1 MKTLWI
7 SLIAALTTVAA
18 GCATTSPAT
27 RQPTA
32 EEYEVLV
39 QALKRQNAEL
49 RRRAE
54 RPADPV
60 PAEVATPVDG
70 RSTALALPPVPPP
83 VRPEDM
89 IPPPAQPRRVPP
101 QNWAWLH
108 QPPAGCTSGIY
119 SMQVENWTD
128 HHIQLFVDGE
138 ELRVRGSRGVLP
150 GIPPHEVVYIC
161 LNNIGQ
167 HTFTGM
173 VFALRYGQPQRVG
186 RYRYQG
192 NWDGASLWAPGRQQL
207 IIRANAVTWEQ

>member
-1 MKTLWI
+1 MKTLWT
-7 SLIAALTTVAA
+7 LMTALAVVLT

-39 QALKRQNAEL
+39 QALKRQNADL
-49 RRRAE
+49 RRQAARRTA
-54 RPADPV
+54 PGQSAAD
-60 PAEVATPVDG
+60 D
-70 RSTALALPPVPPP
+70 RSTTAMELPPPPP
-83 VRPEDM
+83 MVRPEDM
-89 IPPPAQPRRVPP
+89 IPPPAQPRRLPP

-128 HHIQLFVDGE
+128 HHLQLFVDGV